1 MELLYIIAARLGL
14 LHKCCCRLTPRR
26 GTRRSPAW
34 VGRYGEEAAASW
46 LRARGYCVLRR
57 NFRWGG
63 SGEVDLVC
71 RNGETLVFVEVKT
84 RTRTDYGSPG
94 RAVDAR
100 KRTLLRRGAR
110 HWLRL
115 LGREVPYRFD
125 IVELV
130 LFDGRRPLVHHR
142 RGAFSMRE
150 S

>member
-1 MELLYIIAARLGL
+1 MGL
-14 LHKCCCRLTPRR
+14 LHKCSCRLTSKSGERR
-26 GTRRSPAW
+26 APAW
-34 VGRYGEEAAASW
+34 IGRYGEETAASW
-46 LRARGYCVLRR
+46 LRAQGYGILRR
-57 NFRWGG
+57 NFRWGN

-71 RNGETLVFVEVKT
+71 RDGETLVFVEVKA

-125 IVELV
+125 IVEIV
-130 LFDGRRPLVHHR
+130 LRDGRRPVVRLR
-142 RGAFSMRE
+142 RGAFFMHE
-150 S
+150 SAL